1 MNGAARQWP
10 LLELSRAGND
20 GEWDERAPVSQPGKD
35 RVVMWLRHLGFDSLR
50 RLASEVLPAG
60 KAGPITRRRRAP
72 RLLPIGEPLEARV
85 VLDGSIATY
94 TWIGAGD
101 GKSFNDPNNWSH
113 LDIGGPYGGIGIT
126 GVPTPG
132 SNLYFPPASTLPANS
147 PTTINFNSTYPS
159 FPVNLLTIAD
169 SYTFTGNGVT
179 TNGGIVVVNPP
190 TGKASVVDLLLS
202 NVTMNRQSSY
212 YVQGSATL
220 EIGSPTDLTGVQL
233 VHQGGVMM
241 QGGGLLDISTQDI
254 VDPQFNF
261 APQTFE
267 VAQGTVLMGTS
278 TDFTTSI
285 LQVDRG
291 GELDVADNAAVKIGS
306 LSGAGSVDLQGT
318 TAANDT
324 TSLAIHTP
332 GGESDTFTGPVVG
345 TGQLALTGPGTLTLG
360 SIDLG
365 GQGSVSVQDGT
376 LDMAGPLSAGSIV
389 VYQLGTLGGLG
400 SWTFSGPATFQ
411 AGSTFDVTLNGL
423 VPGSQSTQLV
433 SGDSTS
439 GINLGNSRLAGSVS
453 YEYQA
458 GDQFTIASAP
468 VVQGVFQNVAAGQ
481 VLLGNNIPFA
491 VTYSGRSV
499 TLTALQSMSS
509 TRLNSSGG
517 PSHPGQPVTF
527 TASVGTR
534 TAAVTGGTV
543 SFEENG
549 AVVATEPVSASG
561 TATFTTTTLPL
572 GTTSVVAVFG
582 GVANILGS
590 TSGPVAQQ
598 VVPYTTMT
606 AVSSSTN
613 PSRIRQPVTLTAT
626 VTADG
631 MAVTSGTV
639 HFTRGSQLLGNA
651 ALGPGGTA
659 SITIASLPRG
669 DARIQAAFT
678 GNPEDYGSVSPIF
691 VQAVAKY
698 DTATTLAARRV
709 TRPNGRIR
717 EALLASVDALGAAGV
732 VPMGKVLFRR
742 NGRVIGRAR
751 LVGGTATILLP
762 MHLPARGRFVAQYQ
776 ASKNFGPSRSPVLF
790 LPA

>member
-1 MNGAARQWP
+1 M
-10 LLELSRAGND
+10 
-20 GEWDERAPVSQPGKD
+20 K
-35 RVVMWLRHLGFDSLR
+35 WLGHLGFGWLR
-50 RLASEVLPAG
+50 RPVATGPADARG
-60 KAGPITRRRRAP
+60 GGRRRPRRAP

-113 LDIGGPYGGIGIT
+113 LDVGGPYGGVGIT

-132 SNLYFPPASTLPANS
+132 SNLYFPPAPTLPANS
-147 PTTINFNSTYPS
+147 PTTINFNSSYPS
-159 FPVNLLTIAD
+159 FPVNLLTVAD
-169 SYTFTGNGVT
+169 SYTFTGNGIT

-190 TGKASVVDLLLS
+190 TGTASVVDLLLS

-212 YVQGSATL
+212 YVQRSATL
-220 EIGSPTDLTGVQL
+220 EIGSPTDLIGVQL
-233 VHQGGVMM
+233 VHQGGVVM

-267 VAQGTVLMGTS
+267 VAQGTVLMSTS

-291 GELDVADNAAVKIGS
+291 GALDVADNAAVKIGS

-318 TAANDT
+318 TAANDQ

-332 GGESDTFTGPVVG
+332 GSESDTFTGAVVG
-345 TGQLALTGPGTLTLG
+345 MGQLALTGPRTLTLG

-376 LDMAGPLSAGSIV
+376 LDLAGPISAGSIV

-400 SWTFSGPATFQ
+400 SWAFSGPATFQ

-423 VPGSQSTQLV
+423 VPGSQSTRLV
-433 SGDSTS
+433 SGDSTT

-458 GDQFTIASAP
+458 GDQFTIANAP
-468 VVQGVFQNVAAGQ
+468 VVQGVFQNVASGQ

-491 VTYSGRSV
+491 VTYSGTSV

-509 TRLNSSGG
+509 TRLASSGG

-534 TAAVTGGTV
+534 TAPVTGGTV

-549 AVVATEPVSASG
+549 AIVATVPVSASG
-561 TATFTTTTLPL
+561 TATFTTTSLPL

-582 GVANILGS
+582 GVGNVLGS
-590 TSGPVAQQ
+590 TSGSVAQQ
-598 VVPYTTMT
+598 VVPYTTAT
-606 AVSSSTN
+606 AVSSSMN
-613 PSRIRQPVTLTAT
+613 PSRIRQAVTLTAT

-631 MAVTSGTV
+631 MPVTSGTV
-639 HFTRGSQLLGNA
+639 HFTRGSQLLGTA

-659 SITIASLPRG
+659 SLTIASLPRG
-669 DARIQAAFT
+669 DVRIQAAFT
-678 GNPEDYGSVSPIF
+678 GNPEDFGSVSPIF

-698 DTATTLAARRV
+698 DTATMLAVRSV

-717 EALLASVDALGAAGV
+717 EALIASVDAIGAAGV
-732 VPMGKVLFRR
+732 VPAGKVLFRR
-742 NGRVIGRAR
+742 YGRVIGRAR
-751 LVGGTATILLP
+751 LAGGTAILFLP
-762 MHLPARGRFVAQYQ
+762 KHVPARGRFVAQYQ
-776 ASKNFGPSRSPVLF
+776 ASQDFGASRSPVRI